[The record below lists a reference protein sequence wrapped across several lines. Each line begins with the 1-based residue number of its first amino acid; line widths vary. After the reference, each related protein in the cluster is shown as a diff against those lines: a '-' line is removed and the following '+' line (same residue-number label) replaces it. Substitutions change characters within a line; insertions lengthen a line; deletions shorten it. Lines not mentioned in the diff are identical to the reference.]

1 MKLYVLSLFETI
13 RQINVHFPFSPMKK
27 YGKTTDSLA
36 FKKSSSDNLYFFEKS
51 IVLIF
56 FASFRLD
63 CTYMLRRKL
72 QFVNRCKIGLFYEHS
87 VIPITC
93 YAYMAVAVEFI
104 NFLWTDSLWSF
115 SKKNPFWGN
124 TFAFVQGGETAIS
137 PKIRKSKTKN
147 RFLKNVLCLVRFK
160 L

>member
-1 MKLYVLSLFETI
+1 MPLLYVIKNLTFPLSKSIYFFDTSMPLEMKLYVLSLFETI
-13 RQINVHFPFSPMKK
+13 RQINVHFPFSPLKK

-36 FKKSSSDNLYFFEKS
+36 FKKPSSDNLYFFKKS

-104 NFLWTDSLWSF
+104 NFL
-115 SKKNPFWGN
+115 
-124 TFAFVQGGETAIS
+124 
-137 PKIRKSKTKN
+137 
-147 RFLKNVLCLVRFK
+147 
-160 L
+160 